1 MRLLDNAVG
10 RVCIALITAMALLI
24 TGVGFASVA
33 NAADIPDSN
42 NIGDGT
48 TSTVTAEFYKD
59 NKGTPFDP
67 ATDKLK
73 PGDTLYG
80 KVTIKF
86 SDEDK
91 PTLDNLNISYTFPDN
106 IDVKNVEEGDLY
118 ADGALAGTWLIKNN
132 VAMFKYNEDW
142 LKNHHSDISAYVNFD
157 FTLNNNPS
165 ETGDGTKIHFPGTK
179 GDVTIVTDKSE
190 LGGKKT
196 WKLNDDGTVTFSVT
210 LNNKFDAKNVVVTD
224 TMGSNFVFRDGSFA
238 LDGTALPAGNVS
250 INGQV
255 ATVTIG
261 DLKTGKHTLTYT
273 ADLSDAAKRTL
284 LAGGKLDDAKNTA
297 QWTWE
302 GSDKPGEDDTTPNFS
317 YNMISKKDGT
327 GTTDDIAWEV
337 TLNSGDL
344 KADMS
349 GYVFTDTLEGGQ
361 HYKGTFEVVDPNDN
375 WKVIDTGTI
384 PDDATSFTYTFGA
397 DAGKKQYVIRY
408 HTKLDDPSS
417 MDKVSNKGEVTPP
430 DEGKP
435 GGSDEG
441 SFQPTDTNTYVTKQ
455 IDENTAATDGKVE
468 WSSLVKMSLMD
479 KDTIP
484 TKIEFIDNSLWGS
497 GIKFDMDKKPVLTL
511 GSKTLVE
518 GTDYTLSYKEK
529 SINIKFKDSADIRGA
544 IGSADV
550 KVTYWTIGDTA
561 PGYYGNTAQVKLN
574 GKTTSASAQYNI
586 EKNDLVEKSG
596 NMKWDKNFKWSDVDP
611 TDTTVGAWVATWTV
625 KANID
630 QSTNEH
636 GKVDVAGQPITITD
650 MLPEGMSYV
659 PGSATYSART
669 DWYPHKVE
677 GAKITPTI
685 TDGTLRF
692 FIDTKDLT
700 RDDGTCFAYAEVTY
714 NTVAKSTGKDVVFSN
729 HAEAGSGST
738 NFSSSDATVTGKT
751 DVIDKSGKQI
761 SNSNHIKYTIKVN
774 PQGADLIKNND
785 TLTLTDVMDAKAT
798 FVNSSLKITNSLTG
812 AIVTAKVTVDSVKDK
827 DGNPTTKLTIDLPD
841 STPITVE
848 YEVIPSGA
856 VGDKVHL
863 SNTAQLSGVEQGS
876 STTEKDW
883 TIHNAGAGTEGA
895 AGTFQINKADA
906 SDLSRPLQGAQFEL
920 HKVDMNKLPA
930 GEVTD
935 KQVRDVSEK
944 VLDGTTNVDGIVTFG
959 STESPLETNVLY
971 FFVETKAPTW
981 ENSDG
986 STTSYEL
993 DPSLHYVML
1002 KGTDKDAYDA
1012 ALKQAKDH
1020 GITPSANQTYNVYDK
1035 RKPAE
1040 AKATVTL
1047 GKQLSG
1053 RAWTDSDKFTFNLA
1067 ADEANS
1073 TVSKDELTAAMPAET
1088 TKTVS
1093 KQGPGAD
1100 GNVSAFSYGDF
1111 TFDKAG
1117 TYAYTVKETG
1127 KNGNGLT
1134 LDTRTGKITFTVTA
1148 NDSGALKVAQKVSG
1162 LTDLSGTPAF
1172 VNKYKP
1178 DSATV
1183 KNAIKVQKTLAG
1195 RQWQDDDSFE
1205 FRLAAAEPTP
1215 NAPLPSDAKNGYAA
1229 LTVTDAKEHAFGDI
1243 TYTKAGVYHYTVSEY
1258 TPLDHALPGV
1268 DYSNALYEVTVTI
1281 TDDGNGK
1288 LLNGGVVM
1296 TKANNDDGTDAGNTK
1311 VDGNVAAVTNTF
1323 RTDDRGFGL
1332 LVTKKYMDKTGTKS
1346 LTAGMFSFTLTA
1358 RDGAPMPEG
1367 TAGESI
1373 TTPVGKDGTAS
1384 FPNITLNAARDDGKT
1399 YWYTLKEDVPEGATA
1414 SEDGKTATLNGMT
1427 YDLTEYRVK
1436 LDVAVKNENGKQV
1449 LDYSVAILDKD
1460 GNKVDAGKLDGGRP
1474 VFSNTYD
1481 LSPTQATL
1489 GGVKRLAGRD
1499 MAAGERFAFQLAAAS
1514 DDTTEAQAARAG
1526 LKDDSIVFGDDKSA
1540 DTMSTTVEGGKDGE
1554 QKGFSFDTIHFTKAG
1569 SYKFVIDETGK
1580 APQGVTQ
1587 DEHVASAVVKV
1598 IDKGDG
1604 TLGVASVTYNNGA
1617 STNKEDAA
1625 VTDKAAFTNVYNASG
1640 YTFFLLHK
1648 KLTAASSGI
1657 SAPALQN
1664 GQFTFG
1670 LYQGTGVEGK
1680 TPVQTKSNITNGIT
1694 FDRITY
1700 TPAALAQAVTDGYAT
1715 YNATTKTWTL
1725 TYTAAELGADG
1736 NPVTSGYT
1744 KDGIA
1749 YDATTR
1755 TIIVTVTDDGQGE
1768 LKTSYR
1774 VSDGDADTSDDPSSE
1789 DAAFKNMYKPEPTSA
1804 KLYAQKQLDG
1814 RDWQDG
1820 DSFEF
1825 KLEAVSGKLTAGN
1838 ANVAKKDVPMPAES
1852 SAGVLT
1858 KTVAN
1863 GDRFD
1868 FGDITF
1874 TKAGT
1879 YVYNISEVT
1888 PAQDQQIPGIS
1899 YSTDMYR
1906 ATVTVTDNGKGKL
1919 SSSVK
1924 LEKLPKGDAG
1934 HATKVDADGN
1944 PTATITNTYSQL
1956 EQSWSLKVKKNYT
1969 DTSGGNPMVAKQFTF
1984 TLKALDG
1991 APLPKGADGDTITT
2005 QNNRNGEGA
2014 FAAIPFTDKN
2024 LGAGGSSKT
2033 YTYELSE
2040 TKGNEAGMTYDTT
2053 TYKVEVTVSLDA
2065 SGTLKV
2071 AHVIKDAKGELVKDA
2086 EGNAVE
2092 APEFS
2097 NTYKPTDA
2105 TAKLKVHKV
2114 LEGKQL
2120 KAGDFTFKLYQGI
2133 IFTEDGE
2140 TAIDEQSN
2148 DANGDVAF
2156 KNLTFDKVGDYVYTI
2171 AEQVPAG
2178 AVDGVK
2184 DGVTYATQW
2193 SFVNVHVALDK
2204 ETGALT
2210 ATVDDGEGNDGN
2222 GHGTTQ
2228 VVNTYDAAGS
2238 VSLRATKA
2246 FTNADGS
2253 KRDIPANTFQ
2263 FQLTDENGKTLQTA
2277 YAGTDGAVRFKAISY
2292 TLDDLPK
2299 NSDGGH
2305 KAKTF
2310 TYHVK
2315 EVVPT
2320 DDAKLPGVTYDGK
2333 EYTYQVTVSDQGNGK
2348 LSTAVKVDG
2357 KTVTV
2362 TTNAPVFTNAYS
2374 AAGSTAIAGTK
2385 TVTGD
2390 DGKNYTDAFGGKFTF
2405 TLTGKDGA
2413 PIHVAST
2420 EDGSGTGTLK
2430 DVAKL
2435 TAKNNADGTV
2445 TFDSLHYS
2453 LADLTGVTA
2462 DGNGVRSKTF
2472 TYEVTESG
2480 KVDGVTNDAET
2491 VKTFTV
2497 TVADKGTG
2505 KLEVTTNPADT
2516 AKLFSFKNA
2525 YAATAELGLTGTK
2538 TMTGRALKEGES
2550 YTFNVYEGTDTTGTP
2565 VSTGTS
2571 DQSGAISFNNKLTYS
2586 LKDLGDHTY
2595 TVVESEDNLPGG
2607 VTAVTRTHTFTVNVA
2622 DVDHNGKLMLTTSG
2636 LEDKDGNSEL
2646 AFKNN
2651 YATTDSTP
2659 IELKGV
2665 KLLEDGDYD
2674 TTLAQLTGKFT
2685 FTLKGEN
2692 GAPLHVVDS
2701 GNTVADKSEL
2711 TAKNDNAGN
2720 VNFGKVIYTFA
2731 DLNGQTERTFTYT
2744 VTESGNVAG
2753 VTNDKTL
2760 TRTFTVTIKDNG
2772 DGTMSATA
2780 DPASGPLFT
2789 FTNQYAAKSVTDSFD
2804 FTKRLNGRDL
2814 NDGEFAFTLT
2824 AGSGADGTAAP
2835 MPEGSENGVATAKN
2849 DKDGKVQFGEITYA
2863 KPGTYTYTVRES
2875 AGDLGGVTY
2884 DDAVY
2889 AVTVTVVDNHDGTMS
2904 ATHEIT
2910 RDGEKVSPK
2919 DAVFENTY
2927 QPAPT
2932 TFAFDATKT
2941 LKGRAL
2947 KDGEFRFEL
2956 RDVDGKTVETVKNS
2970 ANGKVVFAPVT
2981 FDKAGEYTYTI
2992 REVAGK
2998 ATGVAY
3004 DSTVYTAK
3012 VSVVDNLDGTMS
3024 ATATYSSGLF
3034 GADHKAPAF
3043 ENTYTPPLSETGSS
3057 TLSMGIA
3064 MILLLGGGLIMVL
3077 ARRKEAMG
3085 SRLGSQGRHSK

>member
-1 MRLLDNAVG
+1 MRLLDNVVG

-24 TGVGFASVA
+24 TGVGFTSVA
-33 NAADIPDSN
+33 NAADIPDFN

-91 PTLDNLNISYTFPDN
+91 PTLDNLNISYIFPDN

-179 GDVTIVTDKSE
+179 GDVTIVIDKSE
-190 LGGKKT
+190 LDGKKT

-250 INGQV
+250 ISGQV
-255 ATVTIG
+255 AKVTLG

-273 ADLSDAAKRTL
+273 ADLSDAAKQTL

-317 YNMISKKDGT
+317 YDMISKKDGT
-327 GTTDDIAWEV
+327 GTADDIAWEV

-344 KADMS
+344 KADMG
-349 GYVFTDTLEGGQ
+349 GYVFTDTLKGGQ
-361 HYKGTFEVVDPNDN
+361 HYKGTFEVVDPSNN

-384 PDDATSFTYTFGA
+384 PGDATSFTYTFGK

-417 MDKVSNKGEVTPP
+417 MDKVSNTGQVTPP

-441 SFQPTDTNTYVTKQ
+441 SFQPTDTKTYVTKH
-455 IDENTAATDGKVE
+455 IDKNTATTDGKVE

-484 TKIEFIDNSLWGS
+484 TKIEFIDNGLWGAGS
-497 GIKFDMDKKPVLTL
+497 GIKFDMGKKPVLTL

-518 GTDYTLSYKEK
+518 GTDYTLTYEKK
-529 SINIKFKDSADIRGA
+529 SINIKFKDSTDIRGA

-586 EKNDLVEKSG
+586 EKNNLVEKSG
-596 NMKWDKNFKWSDVDP
+596 NMTWDKNFKWSDVDP

-630 QSTNEH
+630 QSNNSH
-636 GKVDVAGQPITITD
+636 GKVDVKGQPITITD
-650 MLPEGMSYV
+650 RLPEGMSYV

-669 DWYPHKVE
+669 DWWPHAVT
-677 GAKITPTI
+677 GTKITPTI
-685 TDGTLRF
+685 TGGTLNF
-692 FIDTKDLT
+692 SIDTNALT
-700 RDDGTCFAYAEVTY
+700 QADGTCFAYAEVTY
-714 NTVAKSTGKDVVFSN
+714 KTVAKSTGKDVVFSN

-738 NFSSSDATVTGKT
+738 NFGSSDATVKGTTK
-751 DVIDKSGKQI
+751 VIDKSGKQV

-812 AIVTAKVTVDSVKDK
+812 DPVTAKVTVDSVKDN

-848 YEVIPSGA
+848 YEVIPSGK

-876 STTEKDW
+876 STTKNDW
-883 TIHNAGAGTEGA
+883 TIHNAGAGTVGMP
-895 AGTFQINKADA
+895 GTLQINKADA
-906 SDLSRPLQGAQFEL
+906 SDLSRPLKGAKFEL
-920 HKVDMNKLPA
+920 YMVDMSELPA
-930 GEVTD
+930 GAVND
-935 KQVRDVSEK
+935 KQVRDASTK

-959 STESPLETNVLY
+959 SHKSPLKTNVLY
-971 FFVETKAPTW
+971 FFVETAAPTW
-981 ENSDG
+981 KDSDG

-1002 KGTDKDAYDA
+1002 KGADKDAYDA

-1040 AKATVTL
+1040 AKATA
-1047 GKQLSG
+1047 QLYAQKKLDG
-1053 RAWTDSDKFTFNLA
+1053 RAWQDSDSFDFKLA
-1067 ADEANS
+1067 A
-1073 TVSKDELTAAMPAET
+1073 
-1088 TKTVS
+1088 
-1093 KQGPGAD
+1093 
-1100 GNVSAFSYGDF
+1100 
-1111 TFDKAG
+1111 
-1117 TYAYTVKETG
+1117 
-1127 KNGNGLT
+1127 
-1134 LDTRTGKITFTVTA
+1134 
-1148 NDSGALKVAQKVSG
+1148 
-1162 LTDLSGTPAF
+1162 
-1172 VNKYKP
+1172 
-1178 DSATV
+1178 
-1183 KNAIKVQKTLAG
+1183 
-1195 RQWQDDDSFE
+1195 
-1205 FRLAAAEPTP
+1205 
-1215 NAPLPSDAKNGYAA
+1215 
-1229 LTVTDAKEHAFGDI
+1229 
-1243 TYTKAGVYHYTVSEY
+1243 
-1258 TPLDHALPGV
+1258 V
-1268 DYSNALYEVTVTI
+1268 DN
-1281 TDDGNGK
+1281 
-1288 LLNGGVVM
+1288 
-1296 TKANNDDGTDAGNTK
+1296 
-1311 VDGNVAAVTNTF
+1311 
-1323 RTDDRGFGL
+1323 
-1332 LVTKKYMDKTGTKS
+1332 
-1346 LTAGMFSFTLTA
+1346 
-1358 RDGAPMPEG
+1358 APMPEG
-1367 TAGESI
+1367 AANGE
-1373 TTPVGKDGTAS
+1373 
-1384 FPNITLNAARDDGKT
+1384 
-1399 YWYTLKEDVPEGATA
+1399 
-1414 SEDGKTATLNGMT
+1414 
-1427 YDLTEYRVK
+1427 
-1436 LDVAVKNENGKQV
+1436 
-1449 LDYSVAILDKD
+1449 
-1460 GNKVDAGKLDGGRP
+1460 
-1474 VFSNTYD
+1474 
-1481 LSPTQATL
+1481 
-1489 GGVKRLAGRD
+1489 
-1499 MAAGERFAFQLAAAS
+1499 
-1514 DDTTEAQAARAG
+1514 
-1526 LKDDSIVFGDDKSA
+1526 
-1540 DTMSTTVEGGKDGE
+1540 
-1554 QKGFSFDTIHFTKAG
+1554 
-1569 SYKFVIDETGK
+1569 
-1580 APQGVTQ
+1580 
-1587 DEHVASAVVKV
+1587 
-1598 IDKGDG
+1598 
-1604 TLGVASVTYNNGA
+1604 
-1617 STNKEDAA
+1617 
-1625 VTDKAAFTNVYNASG
+1625 
-1640 YTFFLLHK
+1640 
-1648 KLTAASSGI
+1648 
-1657 SAPALQN
+1657 
-1664 GQFTFG
+1664 
-1670 LYQGTGVEGK
+1670 
-1680 TPVQTKSNITNGIT
+1680 
-1694 FDRITY
+1694 
-1700 TPAALAQAVTDGYAT
+1700 
-1715 YNATTKTWTL
+1715 
-1725 TYTAAELGADG
+1725 
-1736 NPVTSGYT
+1736 
-1744 KDGIA
+1744 
-1749 YDATTR
+1749 
-1755 TIIVTVTDDGQGE
+1755 
-1768 LKTSYR
+1768 
-1774 VSDGDADTSDDPSSE
+1774 
-1789 DAAFKNMYKPEPTSA
+1789 
-1804 KLYAQKQLDG
+1804 
-1814 RDWQDG
+1814 
-1820 DSFEF
+1820 
-1825 KLEAVSGKLTAGN
+1825 
-1838 ANVAKKDVPMPAES
+1838 
-1852 SAGVLT
+1852 LT
-1858 KTVAN
+1858 KTVTD
-1863 GDRFD
+1863 GST
-1868 FGDITF
+1868 FGFGEINYSQ
-1874 TKAGT
+1874 AGT
-1879 YVYNISEVT
+1879 YVYHISEVT
-1888 PAQDQQIPGIS
+1888 PAPAQQIPGVS
-1899 YSTDMYR
+1899 YSDKLYT
-1906 ATVTVTDNGKGKL
+1906 ATVTVRDNGTGNL
-1919 SSSVK
+1919 VASVK
-1924 LEKLPKGDAG
+1924 MDE
-1934 HATKVDADGN
+1934 
-1944 PTATITNTYSQL
+1944 
-1956 EQSWSLKVKKNYT
+1956 
-1969 DTSGGNPMVAKQFTF
+1969 TSGGKTKATPDQDGHPTAVIANTYHQPGAAKAELKAMKTLNNAQLKDGQFSF
-1984 TLKALDG
+1984 TLTGAKNSDG
-1991 APLPKGADGDTITT
+1991 TVAVPMPEGAADGVVT
-2005 QNNRNGEGA
+2005 
-2014 FAAIPFTDKN
+2014 
-2024 LGAGGSSKT
+2024 KT
-2033 YTYELSE
+2033 
-2040 TKGNEAGMTYDTT
+2040 
-2053 TYKVEVTVSLDA
+2053 
-2065 SGTLKV
+2065 
-2071 AHVIKDAKGELVKDA
+2071 
-2086 EGNAVE
+2086 
-2092 APEFS
+2092 
-2097 NTYKPTDA
+2097 
-2105 TAKLKVHKV
+2105 
-2114 LEGKQL
+2114 
-2120 KAGDFTFKLYQGI
+2120 
-2133 IFTEDGE
+2133 
-2140 TAIDEQSN
+2140 N
-2148 DANGDVAF
+2148 DANGGVNF
-2156 KNLTFDKVGDYVYTI
+2156 GSISYDKIGTYNYTI
-2171 AEQVPAG
+2171 AEVVPQG
-2178 AVDGVK
+2178 AANNVK
-2184 DGVTYATQW
+2184 DGITYDTVQHQVQVNVTLDKASGKLVAQVTYANDHDAKSAQFTNAYNANGSATLSAKK
-2193 SFVNVHVALDK
+2193 SFKNSDGSDRTIPENAFTFQLHEGATAAGKLLQAKVVAADGTVNFDPITYSLNDLDGQSSKDFTYTVTEATPANKSQLPGVAYD
-2204 ETGALT
+2204 T
-2210 ATVDDGEGNDGN
+2210 ASHTYTVTVTNDGN
-2222 GHGTTQ
+2222 GKLNT
-2228 VVNTYDAAGS
+2228 VV
-2238 VSLRATKA
+2238 KA
-2246 FTNADGS
+2246 
-2253 KRDIPANTFQ
+2253 
-2263 FQLTDENGKTLQTA
+2263 
-2277 YAGTDGAVRFKAISY
+2277 
-2292 TLDDLPK
+2292 
-2299 NSDGGH
+2299 
-2305 KAKTF
+2305 
-2310 TYHVK
+2310 
-2315 EVVPT
+2315 
-2320 DDAKLPGVTYDGK
+2320 
-2333 EYTYQVTVSDQGNGK
+2333 
-2348 LSTAVKVDG
+2348 DG
-2357 KTVTV
+2357 KTVTGTANV
-2362 TTNAPVFTNAYS
+2362 PVFTNTYS
-2374 AAGSTAIAGTK
+2374 ASGSTAIAGTK
-2385 TVTGD
+2385 MVTGD

-2420 EDGSGTGTLK
+2420 EDGSGAGALE

-2445 TFDSLHYS
+2445 TFGSLHYT
-2453 LADLTGVTA
+2453 LADLTGATA

-2472 TYEVTESG
+2472 TYEVKESG
-2480 KVDGVTNDAET
+2480 KVGGVTNDAET

-2497 TVADKGTG
+2497 TVTDKGTG
-2505 KLEVTTNPADT
+2505 KLEVTTSPVDT

-2595 TVVESEDNLPGG
+2595 TVVESEENLPGG

-2622 DVDHNGKLMLTTSG
+2622 DVDHNGILTLTTSG

-2692 GAPLHVVDS
+2692 SAPLHVVDS
-2701 GNTVADKSEL
+2701 DNTVADKSEL

-2789 FTNQYAAKSVTDSFD
+2789 FTNQYAAKSVTDSFG
-2804 FTKRLNGRDL
+2804 FTKRLDGRDL

-2835 MPEGSENGVATAKN
+2835 MPEGAKDGVATAKN
-2849 DKDGKVQFGEITYA
+2849 TAEGKVRFGEITYA

-2889 AVTVTVVDNHDGTMS
+2889 TVTVTVVDNHDGTMS

-2910 RDGEKVSPK
+2910 CDGEKVSPK

-2932 TFAFDATKT
+2932 TFAFGATKT

-2956 RDVDGKTVETVKNS
+2956 RDADGKTVETVKNS

-3004 DSTVYTAK
+3004 DKTVYTAK

-3024 ATATYSSGLF
+3024 ATASYSSGLF

-3043 ENTYTPPLSETGSS
+3043 ENTYTPPLSETGSN

-3077 ARRKEAMG
+3077 AQRKEVMG

>member
-1 MRLLDNAVG
+1 MRLLDNVVG

-24 TGVGFASVA
+24 TGVGFTSVA
-33 NAADIPDSN
+33 NAADIPDFN

-179 GDVTIVTDKSE
+179 GDVTIVIDKSE
-190 LGGKKT
+190 LDGKKT

-250 INGQV
+250 ISGQV
-255 ATVTIG
+255 AKVTLG

-273 ADLSDAAKRTL
+273 ADLSDAAKQTL

-317 YNMISKKDGT
+317 YDMISKKDGT
-327 GTTDDIAWEV
+327 GTADDIAWEV

-344 KADMS
+344 KADMG
-349 GYVFTDTLEGGQ
+349 GYVFTDTLKGGQ
-361 HYKGTFEVVDPNDN
+361 HYKGTFEVVDPSDN
-375 WKVIDTGTI
+375 WRVIHTGTI
-384 PDDATSFTYTFGA
+384 PGDATSFTYTFGK

-417 MDKVSNKGEVTPP
+417 MDKVSNTGKVTPP

-441 SFQPTDTNTYVTKQ
+441 SFQPTDTKTYVTKQ
-455 IDENTAATDGKVE
+455 IDKNTATTDGKVE

-484 TKIEFIDNSLWGS
+484 TKIEFIDNGLWGAGS
-497 GIKFDMDKKPVLTL
+497 GIKFDMEKKPVLTL

-518 GTDYTLSYKEK
+518 GTDYTLTYEKK
-529 SINIKFKDSADIRGA
+529 SINIKFKDSTDIRGA

-586 EKNDLVEKSG
+586 EKSNLVEKSG
-596 NMKWDKNFKWSDVDP
+596 DMTWDKNFKWSDVDP

-625 KANID
+625 KANVD
-630 QSTNEH
+630 HSDNSH
-636 GKVDVAGQPITITD
+636 GKVDVKGQPITVTD
-650 MLPEGMSYV
+650 RLPEGMSYV

-669 DWYPHKVE
+669 DWWPHAVT
-677 GAKITPTI
+677 GTKITPTI
-685 TDGTLRF
+685 TGGTLNF
-692 FIDTKDLT
+692 SIDTNALT
-700 RDDGTCFAYAEVTY
+700 QADGTCFAYAEVTY
-714 NTVAKSTGKDVVFSN
+714 KTVAKSTGKDVVFSN

-738 NFSSSDATVTGKT
+738 NFGSSDATVKGTTK
-751 DVIDKSGKQI
+751 VIDKSGKQV

-812 AIVTAKVTVDSVKDK
+812 DPVTAKVTVDSVKDN

-848 YEVIPSGA
+848 YEVIPSGK

-876 STTEKDW
+876 STTKNDW
-883 TIHNAGAGTEGA
+883 TIHNAGAGTVGA
-895 AGTFQINKADA
+895 PGTLQINKADA
-906 SDLSRPLQGAQFEL
+906 SDLSRPLKGAKFEL
-920 HKVDMNKLPA
+920 YMVDMSKLPDGA
-930 GEVTD
+930 VSDE
-935 KQVRDVSEK
+935 QVRDASRK

-959 STESPLETNVLY
+959 SHTSPLKTNVLY
-971 FFVETKAPTW
+971 FFVETAAPTW
-981 ENSDG
+981 KDSDG

-1002 KGTDKDAYDA
+1002 KGADKDAYDA

-1040 AKATVTL
+1040 AKAT
-1047 GKQLSG
+1047 
-1053 RAWTDSDKFTFNLA
+1053 
-1067 ADEANS
+1067 
-1073 TVSKDELTAAMPAET
+1073 
-1088 TKTVS
+1088 
-1093 KQGPGAD
+1093 
-1100 GNVSAFSYGDF
+1100 
-1111 TFDKAG
+1111 
-1117 TYAYTVKETG
+1117 
-1127 KNGNGLT
+1127 
-1134 LDTRTGKITFTVTA
+1134 
-1148 NDSGALKVAQKVSG
+1148 AQ
-1162 LTDLSGTPAF
+1162 
-1172 VNKYKP
+1172 
-1178 DSATV
+1178 
-1183 KNAIKVQKTLAG
+1183 
-1195 RQWQDDDSFE
+1195 
-1205 FRLAAAEPTP
+1205 
-1215 NAPLPSDAKNGYAA
+1215 
-1229 LTVTDAKEHAFGDI
+1229 
-1243 TYTKAGVYHYTVSEY
+1243 
-1258 TPLDHALPGV
+1258 
-1268 DYSNALYEVTVTI
+1268 
-1281 TDDGNGK
+1281 
-1288 LLNGGVVM
+1288 
-1296 TKANNDDGTDAGNTK
+1296 
-1311 VDGNVAAVTNTF
+1311 
-1323 RTDDRGFGL
+1323 
-1332 LVTKKYMDKTGTKS
+1332 
-1346 LTAGMFSFTLTA
+1346 
-1358 RDGAPMPEG
+1358 
-1367 TAGESI
+1367 
-1373 TTPVGKDGTAS
+1373 
-1384 FPNITLNAARDDGKT
+1384 
-1399 YWYTLKEDVPEGATA
+1399 
-1414 SEDGKTATLNGMT
+1414 
-1427 YDLTEYRVK
+1427 
-1436 LDVAVKNENGKQV
+1436 
-1449 LDYSVAILDKD
+1449 
-1460 GNKVDAGKLDGGRP
+1460 
-1474 VFSNTYD
+1474 
-1481 LSPTQATL
+1481 
-1489 GGVKRLAGRD
+1489 
-1499 MAAGERFAFQLAAAS
+1499 
-1514 DDTTEAQAARAG
+1514 
-1526 LKDDSIVFGDDKSA
+1526 
-1540 DTMSTTVEGGKDGE
+1540 
-1554 QKGFSFDTIHFTKAG
+1554 
-1569 SYKFVIDETGK
+1569 
-1580 APQGVTQ
+1580 
-1587 DEHVASAVVKV
+1587 
-1598 IDKGDG
+1598 
-1604 TLGVASVTYNNGA
+1604 
-1617 STNKEDAA
+1617 
-1625 VTDKAAFTNVYNASG
+1625 
-1640 YTFFLLHK
+1640 
-1648 KLTAASSGI
+1648 
-1657 SAPALQN
+1657 
-1664 GQFTFG
+1664 
-1670 LYQGTGVEGK
+1670 
-1680 TPVQTKSNITNGIT
+1680 
-1694 FDRITY
+1694 
-1700 TPAALAQAVTDGYAT
+1700 
-1715 YNATTKTWTL
+1715 
-1725 TYTAAELGADG
+1725 
-1736 NPVTSGYT
+1736 
-1744 KDGIA
+1744 
-1749 YDATTR
+1749 
-1755 TIIVTVTDDGQGE
+1755 
-1768 LKTSYR
+1768 
-1774 VSDGDADTSDDPSSE
+1774 
-1789 DAAFKNMYKPEPTSA
+1789 
-1804 KLYAQKQLDG
+1804 LYAQKELNG
-1814 RDWQDG
+1814 RAWQDG
-1820 DSFEF
+1820 DSFDF
-1825 KLEAVSGKLTAGN
+1825 KLAAVDN
-1838 ANVAKKDVPMPAES
+1838 APMPEGAANGE
-1852 SAGVLT
+1852 LT
-1858 KTVAN
+1858 KTVTD
-1863 GDRFD
+1863 GST
-1868 FGDITF
+1868 FGFGEINYSQ
-1874 TKAGT
+1874 AGT
-1879 YVYNISEVT
+1879 YVYHISEVT
-1888 PAQDQQIPGIS
+1888 PAPAQQIPGVS
-1899 YSTDMYR
+1899 YSDKLYT
-1906 ATVTVTDNGKGKL
+1906 ATVTVRDNGTGNL
-1919 SSSVK
+1919 VASVK
-1924 LEKLPKGDAG
+1924 MDE
-1934 HATKVDADGN
+1934 
-1944 PTATITNTYSQL
+1944 
-1956 EQSWSLKVKKNYT
+1956 
-1969 DTSGGNPMVAKQFTF
+1969 TSGGKTEAAPDQDGHPTAVIANTYNANGSATLSAKKSFKNSDGSDRTIPENAFTF
-1984 TLKALDG
+1984 QLHEGATAAGKLLQAKVVAADGTVNFDPITYSLNDLDG
-1991 APLPKGADGDTITT
+1991 
-2005 QNNRNGEGA
+2005 Q
-2014 FAAIPFTDKN
+2014 
-2024 LGAGGSSKT
+2024 SSKDFT
-2033 YTYELSE
+2033 YTV
-2040 TKGNEAGMTYDTT
+2040 TEATPANKSQLPGVAYDTASH
-2053 TYKVEVTVSLDA
+2053 TYTVTV
-2065 SGTLKV
+2065 T
-2071 AHVIKDAKGELVKDA
+2071 
-2086 EGNAVE
+2086 
-2092 APEFS
+2092 
-2097 NTYKPTDA
+2097 
-2105 TAKLKVHKV
+2105 
-2114 LEGKQL
+2114 
-2120 KAGDFTFKLYQGI
+2120 
-2133 IFTEDGE
+2133 
-2140 TAIDEQSN
+2140 
-2148 DANGDVAF
+2148 
-2156 KNLTFDKVGDYVYTI
+2156 
-2171 AEQVPAG
+2171 
-2178 AVDGVK
+2178 
-2184 DGVTYATQW
+2184 
-2193 SFVNVHVALDK
+2193 
-2204 ETGALT
+2204 
-2210 ATVDDGEGNDGN
+2210 NDGN
-2222 GHGTTQ
+2222 GKLNT
-2228 VVNTYDAAGS
+2228 VV
-2238 VSLRATKA
+2238 KA
-2246 FTNADGS
+2246 
-2253 KRDIPANTFQ
+2253 
-2263 FQLTDENGKTLQTA
+2263 
-2277 YAGTDGAVRFKAISY
+2277 
-2292 TLDDLPK
+2292 
-2299 NSDGGH
+2299 
-2305 KAKTF
+2305 
-2310 TYHVK
+2310 
-2315 EVVPT
+2315 
-2320 DDAKLPGVTYDGK
+2320 
-2333 EYTYQVTVSDQGNGK
+2333 
-2348 LSTAVKVDG
+2348 DG
-2357 KTVTV
+2357 KTVTGTANV
-2362 TTNAPVFTNAYS
+2362 PVFTNTYS
-2374 AAGSTAIAGTK
+2374 ASGSTAIAGTK
-2385 TVTGD
+2385 MVTGD

-2420 EDGSGTGTLK
+2420 EDSSGTGALE

-2445 TFDSLHYS
+2445 TFGSLHYT
-2453 LADLTGVTA
+2453 LADLTGVPV

-2472 TYEVTESG
+2472 TYEVKESG
-2480 KVDGVTNDAET
+2480 KVGGVTNDAET

-2497 TVADKGTG
+2497 TVTDKGTG
-2505 KLEVTTNPADT
+2505 KLEVTTSPVDT

-2595 TVVESEDNLPGG
+2595 TVVESEENLPGG

-2622 DVDHNGKLMLTTSG
+2622 DVDHNGILTLTTSG

-2731 DLNGQTERTFTYT
+2731 DLNGQAERTFTYT

-2789 FTNQYAAKSVTDSFD
+2789 FTNQYAAKSVTDSFG
-2804 FTKRLNGRDL
+2804 FTKRLDGRDL

-2835 MPEGSENGVATAKN
+2835 MPEGAKDGVATAKN
-2849 DKDGKVQFGEITYA
+2849 TAEGKVRFGEITYA

-2889 AVTVTVVDNHDGTMS
+2889 TVTVTVVDNHDGTMS

-2910 RDGEKVSPK
+2910 CDGEKVSPK
-2919 DAVFENTY
+2919 DVVFENTY

-2932 TFAFDATKT
+2932 TFAFGATKT

-2956 RDVDGKTVETVKNS
+2956 RDADGKTVETVKNS

-3004 DSTVYTAK
+3004 DKTVYTAK

-3024 ATATYSSGLF
+3024 ATASYSSGLF

-3043 ENTYTPPLSETGSS
+3043 ENTYTPPLSETGSN

-3077 ARRKEAMG
+3077 AQRKEVMG